1 MCSEVSLRQTG
12 LGLVD
17 SILVSE
23 TYSTNFVSSFE
34 PPKSEIVKPVE
45 VTPPPTKIRVDLKES
60 KLES

>member
-12 LGLVD
+12 LGFVD

-23 TYSTNFVSSFE
+23 TYSTNFVSSFK

-45 VTPPPTKIRVDLKES
+45 VTLPPMKIKVDFKES